1 MYTHLHGECQGVDD
15 DEDED
20 AVLETTRRDE
30 PPDLVL
36 KPHAWNVAPLW
47 LHLQRELDTL
57 PLQTQTTKKTHAYIQ
72 NEPFFMSN
80 FVVFYAS
87 AVHPVGR
94 WTRCFRPV
102 RPSVRACVRMYVPEQ
117 NHSPPA
123 SAVRRLPSAVRTATP
138 AFHVRSSRLS
148 VAGAAAWNSLP
159 DYLRD
164 LSRSFD
170 SFRRDLK
177 TFLFSFYQHTQRTR
191 GFAIM
196 RCINLLLTLT
206 LTLSGRPAVD
216 GRLSVVF

>member
-1 MYTHLHGECQGVDD
+1 VYTHLHGECQGVDD

-57 PLQTQTTKKTHAYIQ
+57 PLYTQTHGPTQPCIPPGSPQLPDLVLESDARNIASLWLHLQRELDTLPLQTQTTKKTHAYIQ

-94 WTRCFRPV
+94 
-102 RPSVRACVRMYVPEQ
+102 
-117 NHSPPA
+117 
-123 SAVRRLPSAVRTATP
+123 
-138 AFHVRSSRLS
+138 
-148 VAGAAAWNSLP
+148 
-159 DYLRD
+159 
-164 LSRSFD
+164 
-170 SFRRDLK
+170 
-177 TFLFSFYQHTQRTR
+177 
-191 GFAIM
+191 
-196 RCINLLLTLT
+196 
-206 LTLSGRPAVD
+206 
-216 GRLSVVF
+216 

>member
-1 MYTHLHGECQGVDD
+1 VYTHLHGECQGVDD

-102 RPSVRACVRMYVPEQ
+102 RPSVRACVRAYVRARTE
-117 NHSPPA
+117 SFAASICGPPD
-123 SAVRRLPSAVRTATP
+123 AVSC
-138 AFHVRSSRLS
+138 S
-148 VAGAAAWNSLP
+148 
-159 DYLRD
+159 YRD
-164 LSRSFD
+164 
-170 SFRRDLK
+170 
-177 TFLFSFYQHTQRTR
+177 T
-191 GFAIM
+191 GVP
-196 RCINLLLTLT
+196 C
-206 LTLSGRPAVD
+206 
-216 GRLSVVF
+216 SVVGPFL